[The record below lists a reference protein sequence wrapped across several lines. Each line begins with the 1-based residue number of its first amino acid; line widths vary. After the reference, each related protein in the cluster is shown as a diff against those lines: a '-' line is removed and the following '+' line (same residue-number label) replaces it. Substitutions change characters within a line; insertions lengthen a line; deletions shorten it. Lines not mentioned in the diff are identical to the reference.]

1 MNKIVVWGFRWAP
14 PFAQGLVRDLRVR
27 WALEEAGLA
36 YDVQLI
42 DFDERHA
49 GAYRQRQPFGMV
61 PAFEADGRGL
71 FESGA
76 VVHRIAAESPLLMPV
91 DEPARAEVVSWM
103 FAALNTV
110 EPPIQNLL
118 EMDLLHADEPWVALR
133 RPAVVEAVNARL
145 AVLADHLGTRDYLLD
160 RFTAADLLMATVLR
174 FLRHTDLVDGCPTL
188 ATYVE
193 RCEAR
198 PAFQR
203 ALAAQLADYAR
214 HAPLAA

>member
-91 DEPARAEVVSWM
+91 GAQARAEVVSWM

-145 AVLADHLGTRDYLLD
+145 AVLADHLGTRDCLLD

-174 FLRHTDLVDGCPTL
+174 FLRHTDLVEGFPAL